1 MENRKIELL
10 NFLGQI
16 KDKRVQRTKKYPL
29 SEILFLV
36 LSGLVSGMN
45 TWDDIVFF
53 GEQKLDWLRQYLPFD
68 FLPSM

>member
-36 LSGLVSGMN
+36 LWTRLSFIWPKKFNNS
-45 TWDDIVFF
+45 I
-53 GEQKLDWLRQYLPFD
+53 
-68 FLPSM
+68 FLFSIF